1 MMPDQ
6 KSAEKHSAPNSHRD
20 LISGLYREIGI
31 TAVVAALEATAGKS
45 QKPLPSHK
53 DVPAVLRGEMAA

>member
-1 MMPDQ
+1 MMPEQ
-6 KSAEKHSAPNSHRD
+6 QSAQKHSAPNSPRD
-20 LISGLYREIGI
+20 HISGLYWEIGI

-53 DVPAVLRGEMAA
+53 DVPALLRGEVTA